1 MARRRDVA
9 AAKILIVE
17 DQLITARA
25 IAEQLTRLGYRVVDI
40 VHSGT
45 DALTKAAKTRPDLVL
60 MDIVLK
66 KGDADGVKAA
76 NQIREQ
82 LQIPVVY
89 LTAYSDQ
96 ATLERAKVTEPFGYI
111 VKPFSE
117 RDLRIAVEI
126 ALYKHSIER
135 QLARREKLLS
145 TILESVNNA
154 VVATDAGGV
163 VTYMNPEALALTGWQ
178 LDEALGQEVAA
189 VVSIVEETTQIPLD
203 HPVQCLLRETG
214 EAQQQDVGLLVARD
228 GSMTPIS
235 CSTSLMRPDG
245 GAVEGAVLVFW
256 DLSEQR
262 RAQTLALEQ
271 VKLAT
276 EIAERQ
282 RTEAEIRNI
291 LAAEQALNELKSRLV
306 STISHEYRT
315 PLAVILTS
323 AELLK
328 RYSAQLSDEKKDTYL
343 SRIQAAVRQLS
354 LLVEEVLTFG
364 KAEAGE
370 LPFNPVPL
378 DVVEFCDRLI
388 EEQRLLASDRHIIE
402 FMPEFPELQVQLDEQ
417 LMRHVLTNLLSN
429 AIKYSPRGGLME
441 IYLRQQ
447 ERTLLLQVRDRGIG
461 IPAADQPY
469 LFGSFFRASNVGSI
483 PGTGMGLSIVKKCVE
498 LHGGEIA
505 IESEEAAGTTVT
517 VTLPMNGKRI

>member
-1 MARRRDVA
+1 MA

-17 DQLITARA
+17 DQLITAQA
-25 IAEQLTRLGYRVVDI
+25 IADQLTRLGYAVVDI

-45 DALTKAAKTRPDLVL
+45 DALTKTAETQPDLVL

-66 KGDADGVKAA
+66 KGDADGVGAA

-82 LQIPVVY
+82 FQIPVVY

-96 ATLERAKVTEPFGYI
+96 DILERAKVTEPFGYVI
-111 VKPFSE
+111 KPFSE

-126 ALYKHSIER
+126 ALYKHSMEQ

-154 VVATDAGGV
+154 VVATDAGGT
-163 VTYMNPEALALTGWQ
+163 VTYINPEALALTGWQ
-178 LDEALGQEVAA
+178 LNEALGQPIAE
-189 VVSIVEETTQIPLD
+189 VVSIVEEASQTPLE
-203 HPVQCLLRETG
+203 HPVRCLLQATD
-214 EAQQQDVGLLVARD
+214 EAQRQDVGLLVARD
-228 GSMTPIS
+228 GSMTPICS
-235 CSTSLMRPDG
+235 STSLMRPNA

-282 RTEAEIRNI
+282 RSEAEVRKI

-323 AELLK
+323 TELLK
-328 RYSAQLSDEKKDTYL
+328 RYSDRLSDEKKDTYL

-370 LPFNPVPL
+370 LPFHPVPL
-378 DVVEFCDRLI
+378 DVVEFCDRLTQ
-388 EEQRLLASDRHIIE
+388 EQRLLASDRHVIE
-402 FMPEFPELQVQLDEQ
+402 FTSEFPELQAQLDEQ
-417 LMRHVLTNLLSN
+417 LMHHILINLLSN
-429 AIKYSPRGGLME
+429 AIKYSPKGGLVE
-441 IYLRQQ
+441 VSLRQGDCII
-447 ERTLLLQVRDRGIG
+447 LQVRDRGIG

-469 LFGSFFRASNVGSI
+469 LFGHFFRASNVGSI

-498 LHGGEIA
+498 LHEGEIA
-505 IESEEAAGTTVT
+505 INSEEAVGTTVI
-517 VTLPMNGKRI
+517 VTLPVNRKPI

>member
-1 MARRRDVA
+1 MA

-17 DQLITARA
+17 DQLITAQA
-25 IAEQLTRLGYRVVDI
+25 IADQLTRLGYAVVDI
-40 VHSGT
+40 AHSGT
-45 DALTKAAKTRPDLVL
+45 DALTKAAETQPDLVL

-66 KGDADGVKAA
+66 KGDADGVRAA
-76 NQIREQ
+76 NLIREQ

-96 ATLERAKVTEPFGYI
+96 AILERAKVTEPFGYV

-126 ALYKHSIER
+126 ALYKHGMEQ

-154 VVATDAGGV
+154 VVATDAGGT
-163 VTYMNPEALALTGWQ
+163 VTYINPEALALTGWQ
-178 LDEALGQEVAA
+178 LDKALGQPIAA
-189 VVSIVEETTQIPLD
+189 VVSIVEEASQTPLE
-203 HPVQCLLRETG
+203 HPVQRLLQATDEVQR
-214 EAQQQDVGLLVARD
+214 QDVALLVARD
-228 GSMTPIS
+228 GSTRPICS
-235 CSTSLMRPDG
+235 STSLMRPDG

-276 EIAERQ
+276 EIAERE
-282 RTEAEIRNI
+282 RAEAEVRKI

-323 AELLK
+323 TELLK
-328 RYSAQLSDEKKDTYL
+328 RYSDRLSDEKKDTYL

-370 LPFNPVPL
+370 LPFHPVPL
-378 DVVEFCDRLI
+378 DLVEFCDRLV
-388 EEQRLLASDRHIIE
+388 EEQRLLASDRHVIE
-402 FMPEFPELQVQLDEQ
+402 FTPNSPELQAQLDEQ
-417 LMRHVLTNLLSN
+417 LMRHIVINLLSN
-429 AIKYSPRGGLME
+429 AIKYSPKGGLVE
-441 IYLRQQ
+441 VSLRQ
-447 ERTLLLQVRDRGIG
+447 EEHTIHLQVRDQGIG
-461 IPAADQPY
+461 IPAADRPY

-483 PGTGMGLSIVKKCVE
+483 PGTGMGLSIVKKSVE

-505 IESEEAAGTTVT
+505 IDSEEAVGTTVT
-517 VTLPMNGKRI
+517 VTLPIDGKPV